1 MRLHVVSLE
10 FPSRMSVIYFPD
22 DSRPSHWRQPV
33 LALGNFD
40 GFHRGHMKIIDRV
53 CSRASDT
60 GSTPVAMIFDPHPP
74 RVVRPDRAPALLMTK
89 EQKIRT
95 LMSAGVQGVVVVR
108 FTEKISRWKP
118 EVFVR
123 SVLVNWLGV
132 TEVWVGTNFLFGCDR
147 SGNFTVLRTLGKQF
161 EFRAEK
167 INAVRYKEFVISS
180 TRIRRLIREGRVDE
194 VGALLGHHYTIDG
207 AVIRGDGRG
216 GKIGFPTANVS
227 TENELIPPY
236 GVYATMASID
246 GIINRSITNIGVR
259 PSVSEDNEASIETYL
274 FDVDRD
280 LYGLNM
286 KLGFIQRLRDE
297 KKFENVDLLREQIEV
312 DCLCALKLF
321 DRMSL

>member
-1 MRLHVVSLE
+1 
-10 FPSRMSVIYFPD
+10 
-22 DSRPSHWRQPV
+22 
-33 LALGNFD
+33 
-40 GFHRGHMKIIDRV
+40 
-53 CSRASDT
+53 
-60 GSTPVAMIFDPHPP
+60 
-74 RVVRPDRAPALLMTK
+74 
-89 EQKIRT
+89 
-95 LMSAGVQGVVVVR
+95 MSAGVQGVVVVR

-216 GKIGFPTANVS
+216 GKIGFPTANIEHACES
-227 TENELIPPY
+227 LPPT
-236 GVYATMASID
+236 GVYAARVALD
-246 GIINRSITNIGVR
+246 GSVHAGERRTTN
-259 PSVSEDNEASIETYL
+259 L
-274 FDVDRD
+274 C
-280 LYGLNM
+280 
-286 KLGFIQRLRDE
+286 
-297 KKFENVDLLREQIEV
+297 LLLDQ
-312 DCLCALKLF
+312 
-321 DRMSL
+321 